1 MGNLILVEGPDKA
14 GKTTLAKRLSYLLG
28 WHYLHTGPAPDL
40 NKAFEHNLN
49 ALNVYKDRVVIDRLH
64 LSTRVYGPIFHNRN
78 LLSTYD
84 IDVLE
89 GVLRSK
95 GALIVYCRPSNDSMD
110 AKLDALDDPYESLT
124 LAKVVRE
131 SYDSLMRKR
140 DDVYH
145 YDYTTANA
153 LGRLLEWIESS
164 I

>member
-1 MGNLILVEGPDKA
+1 VGSLILVEGPDKA

-49 ALNVYKDRVVIDRLH
+49 ALLVYRDKVVIDRLH
-64 LSTRVYGPIFHNRN
+64 LSTRVYGPIFHNQN

-84 IDVLE
+84 IEVLE
-89 GVLRSK
+89 GLLRSK
-95 GALIVYCRPSNDSMD
+95 KAMVVYCRPPSDIMD
-110 AKLDALDDPYESLT
+110 AQLEEVDDPYESLA
-124 LAKVVRE
+124 LANVVRE

-153 LGRLLEWIESS
+153 LGRLLKWIEGS